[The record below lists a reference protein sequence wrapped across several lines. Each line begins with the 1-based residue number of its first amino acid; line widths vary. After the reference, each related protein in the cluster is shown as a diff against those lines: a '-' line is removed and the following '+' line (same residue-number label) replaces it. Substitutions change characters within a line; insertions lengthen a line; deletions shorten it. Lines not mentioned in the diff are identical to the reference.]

1 MLELLL
7 GEKEIVA
14 SLSHT
19 YDADF
24 GDAVELL
31 DGGKVDV
38 DGIVTDVVPLER
50 AVDAFELLLAEPSE
64 HLKVVVTP

>member
-1 MLELLL
+1 VL

-24 GDAVELL
+24 AEAVRLLDDGRIDTTGVVSDAVQL
-31 DGGKVDV
+31 D
-38 DGIVTDVVPLER
+38 R
-50 AVDAFELLLAEPSE
+50 AVDAFDLLVAEPGE
-64 HLKVVVTP
+64 HLKVVVVPTG